1 MYILVLEQEIHKKLK
16 SRFGRRRA
24 VAKSSHEL
32 RHVRPSV
39 RPSSCTVW
47 AATRKISVKFFIGE
61 FYENLSRRNKC
72 G

>member
-32 RHVRPSV
+32 RHVRPS
-39 RPSSCTVW
+39 SCTGW

-61 FYENLSRRNKC
+61 FYENLSRRNK
-72 G
+72 